1 MKYTFTHN
9 PKKDISEV
17 IPNQSIILDIDN
29 HITIKDTG
37 QQVTDNGIEQTSEI
51 YGIARDNFEVAKA
64 QDLMLKKVSNYH
76 SKQEISKQTS
86 QSTQEGENS

>member
-29 HITIKDTG
+29 QITIKDTG

-64 QDLMLKKVSNYH
+64 QDSIMEKVSKYH
-76 SKQEISKQTS
+76 SKNNSKSTTE
-86 QSTQEGENS
+86 STQQGENS